1 MGCGLGNTV
10 GSGRVVVAG
19 HDCTGPDICAE
30 SDDTVIVRSNYEFI
44 ELGALGGPFENVLK
58 KRLS

>member
-1 MGCGLGNTV
+1 
-10 GSGRVVVAG
+10 VVVAG